1 MGAFLDRFE
10 SWFLNYSRRTLSFLV
25 LVLILI
31 GTLYFFVGLSNQFD
45 SVNSKRTD
53 SFLMP
58 EYVAKEDVKTTSTAK
73 SSKEE
78 KKSESDP
85 MTAYEDEILEIV
97 YFLRPF
103 YIKFRGLDNDYKIN
117 KTLTGYVEK
126 ELAASFA
133 GSSDEQI
140 EDIVRSLEDYSEAF
154 FYHYKEK
161 FPDLDEIYSAHVD
174 EQELESIAYAR
185 DNKAM
190 SDLLR
195 DPLSPWALQLDKNRV
210 EHYKSVASETA
221 QVMQNNVS
229 GMGQLMIAGSII
241 GVLVFLILLLLV
253 FKAEQS
259 LRRSA
264 DSREAK

>member
-1 MGAFLDRFE
+1 
-10 SWFLNYSRRTLSFLV
+10 
-25 LVLILI
+25 
-31 GTLYFFVGLSNQFD
+31 
-45 SVNSKRTD
+45 
-53 SFLMP
+53 
-58 EYVAKEDVKTTSTAK
+58 
-73 SSKEE
+73 
-78 KKSESDP
+78 
-85 MTAYEDEILEIV
+85 
-97 YFLRPF
+97 
-103 YIKFRGLDNDYKIN
+103 
-117 KTLTGYVEK
+117 
-126 ELAASFA
+126 
-133 GSSDEQI
+133 
-140 EDIVRSLEDYSEAF
+140 
-154 FYHYKEK
+154 
-161 FPDLDEIYSAHVD
+161 
-174 EQELESIAYAR
+174 
-185 DNKAM
+185 M

>member
-45 SVNSKRTD
+45 SVNSERTD

-58 EYVAKEDVKTTSTAK
+58 EYVAKEDVKTASTAE

-97 YFLRPF
+97 QHLRPF
-103 YIKFRGLDNDYKIN
+103 YIKFRGWDDDYKVN
-117 KTLTGYVEK
+117 EMLTNYVESIS
-126 ELAASFA
+126 AASFA
-133 GSSDEQI
+133 ASSDEQI
-140 EDIVRSLEDYSEAF
+140 EDVVSSLQDYSEDF
-154 FYHYKEK
+154 FYHYVEK
-161 FPDLDEIYSAHVD
+161 FPDLDEIYEAHLY
-174 EQELESIAYAR
+174 EEKLESITYAR
-185 DNKAM
+185 GNKEM
-190 SDLLR
+190 SDLLKH
-195 DPLSPWALQLDKNRV
+195 PLSPWVLQLDKNRL

>member
-45 SVNSKRTD
+45 SVNSEITD

-58 EYVAKEDVKTTSTAK
+58 EYVVKQDVKTTSTAE

-78 KKSESDP
+78 NKSESNP
-85 MTAYEDEILEIV
+85 MKVYEVEIRTIV
-97 YFLRPF
+97 EFLRPF
-103 YIKFRGLDNDYKIN
+103 YIKFSGRAENHHN
-117 KTLTGYVEK
+117 KDLTNYVEQK
-126 ELAASFA
+126 LDTGFN
-133 GSSDEQI
+133 GLSDEHI
-140 EDIVRSLEDYSEAF
+140 EDVVRSLQEYAEEFLA
-154 FYHYKEK
+154 HYEEK
-161 FPDLDEIYSAHVD
+161 FPDLGDIFEAHIS
-174 EQELESIAYAR
+174 EMELESFEIVR

-190 SDLLR
+190 NELLKN
-195 DPLSPWALQLDKNRV
+195 PLLPWALQLDKNKE
-210 EHYKSVASETA
+210 EHYKSVDSEAA

-241 GVLVFLILLLLV
+241 GVLVILILLLLV

-264 DSREAK
+264 DSSETK